1 VEKYEATLHHRY
13 ETRILSGNAKTRS
26 RTQRRRTDCKNWQIP
41 QSHSLL
47 NATDSHVM
55 HIVPM
60 WLVNWSKND
69 DAFFAGMPIET
80 VSNAPQVRAVKLS
93 MS

>member
-1 VEKYEATLHHRY
+1 
-13 ETRILSGNAKTRS
+13 
-26 RTQRRRTDCKNWQIP
+26 
-41 QSHSLL
+41 
-47 NATDSHVM
+47 M